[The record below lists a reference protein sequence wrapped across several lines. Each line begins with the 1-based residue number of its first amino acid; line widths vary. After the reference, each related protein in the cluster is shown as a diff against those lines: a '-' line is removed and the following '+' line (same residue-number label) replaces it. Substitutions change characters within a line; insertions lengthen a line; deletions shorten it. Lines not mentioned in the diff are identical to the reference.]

1 MIGAGVFARVRRSA
15 TIPASSRQMP
25 IVESAMRTTL
35 ILLGLLVAGLILTAC
50 GDEPPPTQIYIV
62 ISPTPETP
70 GTETPAAS
78 PTVTATETAAV
89 TLAPSATPAPSASPS
104 PALPSP
110 TPQPA
115 GFPTNVA
122 AEVQIAE
129 QVFEHGR
136 MFWIRHTRQIWV
148 MVNVPQDNGT
158 GGDWF
163 CYNDTFEEGEAEIDE
178 SLVPPEGTF
187 QPRRGFGKLWRTRDD
202 LKNALGW
209 AITPEFELTSNY
221 TYIAGGYVQGGQYLP
236 GPGEHRLTTL
246 YHESISFFEA
256 DIRGD
261 CRGGTWR
268 MAAAS

>member
-1 MIGAGVFARVRRSA
+1 MIGAGFFALVRHSA
-15 TIPASSRQMP
+15 TMAPLFHQMP
-25 IVESAMRTTL
+25 IVENAMRTTL
-35 ILLGLLVAGLILTAC
+35 ILLSLLVAGLALAAC

-70 GTETPAAS
+70 QPETPDAS
-78 PTVTATETAAV
+78 LTATATETAAV
-89 TLAPSATPAPSASPS
+89 APAPSATPAPLATAS
-104 PALPSP
+104 PALSTP
-110 TPQPA
+110 TPQPG

-122 AEVQIAE
+122 AQVQMAE

-163 CYNDTFEEGEAEIDE
+163 CYNDTFEEGEVEIDE
-178 SLVPPEGTF
+178 SLVPPEGQF

-209 AITPEFELTSNY
+209 ALTPEFELTSNY

-246 YHESISFFEA
+246 YDESISFFEA

-261 CRGGTWR
+261 CQGGTWR
-268 MAAAS
+268 MTAAP

>member
-1 MIGAGVFARVRRSA
+1 
-15 TIPASSRQMP
+15 
-25 IVESAMRTTL
+25 MRTVL
-35 ILLGLLVAGLILTAC
+35 ILLALLSAGLVMAAC

-70 GTETPAAS
+70 QPETPAAS
-78 PTVTATETAAV
+78 PTVAATETAAV
-89 TLAPSATPAPSASPS
+89 TRAASATPTPSATASPATVS

-122 AEVQIAE
+122 AQVQIAE

-136 MFWIRHTRQIWV
+136 MFWIRHSRQIWV
-148 MVNVPQDNGT
+148 MVNVPQDNTT

-163 CYNDTFEEGEAEIDE
+163 CYNDTFQEGETEIDT
-178 SLVPPEGTF
+178 SLVPPEGQY
-187 QPRRGFGKLWRTRDD
+187 QPRRGFGKLWRSRDD
-202 LKNALGW
+202 LKNTLGW
-209 AITPEFELTSNY
+209 ALTPEFELTSNY

-246 YHESISFFEA
+246 YYEVISFFEA

-261 CRGGTWR
+261 CQGGTWR
-268 MAAAS
+268 MTAAS

>member
-1 MIGAGVFARVRRSA
+1 
-15 TIPASSRQMP
+15 
-25 IVESAMRTTL
+25 MRTTL
-35 ILLGLLVAGLILTAC
+35 ILLGLLVAGLILAAC

-187 QPRRGFGKLWRTRDD
+187 QPRRGFGKLWRTHQE
-202 LKNALGW
+202 LKNTLGW
-209 AITPEFELTSNY
+209 ALTPEFELTSNY
-221 TYIAGGYVQGGQYLP
+221 TYIAGGYVQGMQYFP

-246 YHESISFFEA
+246 YNESISFFEA
-256 DIRGD
+256 DMRGD
-261 CRGGTWR
+261 CLGGTWH
-268 MAAAS
+268 MTTAAP

>member
-1 MIGAGVFARVRRSA
+1 MIGAGVFALARRSA
-15 TIPASSRQMP
+15 TIPALSHPMP
-25 IVESAMRTTL
+25 IVENVMRTTL
-35 ILLGLLVAGLILTAC
+35 ILLGLLAAGLFLAAC

-62 ISPTPETP
+62 ISPTPETQ
-70 GTETPAAS
+70 TATPTAS
-78 PTVTATETAAV
+78 PTVAATETAAV
-89 TLAPSATPAPSASPS
+89 APAPSATPAPSASPS

-148 MVNVPQDNGT
+148 MVNVPQDNST

-178 SLVPPEGTF
+178 SLVPPEGQF

-209 AITPEFELTSNY
+209 AITPEFELTSSY
-221 TYIAGGYVQGGQYLP
+221 TYIAGGTVQGGQYLP

-261 CRGGTWR
+261 CQGGTWR
-268 MAAAS
+268 MAAAP